1 MTLEKHQGDLIFKIK
16 RFQDDLKDVCDYT
29 NDEGI
34 QIFSCNYKDQF

>member
-16 RFQDDLKDVCDYT
+16 RFQDDLKGVCDYT